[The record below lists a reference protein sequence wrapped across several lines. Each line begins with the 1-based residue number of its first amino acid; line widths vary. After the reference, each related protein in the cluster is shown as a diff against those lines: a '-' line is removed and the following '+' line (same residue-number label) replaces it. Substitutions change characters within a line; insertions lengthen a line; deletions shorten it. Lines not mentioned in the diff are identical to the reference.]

1 LAGHL
6 GNPWHDIL
14 LIEQR
19 EREPS
24 AYVLRDYCTEHPKST
39 LDDLLDILEELGRED
54 AIDILEPLRFIDT
67 ETIPNNKETDT
78 VPPSYEDA
86 SYSVQFIK
94 SDF

>member
-67 ETIPNNKETDT
+67 ETIPNNKG
-78 VPPSYEDA
+78 VICFR
-86 SYSVQFIK
+86 SVY
-94 SDF
+94 